1 MDEQRRVYL
10 AIVLSVVVLM
20 GWQMIM
26 GPQVAPVVPPAEAP
40 VESLNERPALP
51 SGEPESARIEADGQ
65 PIQGLAAKS
74 DGVAEIEAAPVV
86 IETPAQ
92 DVAWKDGLTS
102 HSWSN
107 EGPMIRALNLA
118 EYTERDEDGVMNP
131 VELTDGQGRQARI
144 SVFSDQALFDKRWV
158 VEQTAG
164 GPIFTA
170 TEPNGLTWRME
181 LKRSGAA
188 YATDVMLSVSNQAT
202 RPIVSEASLNLYI
215 DYPEEGSILSPP
227 LMYRGLCY
235 SNDEELVD
243 VEKGDVEDEAF
254 AMLPA
259 NARWAAVDYQ
269 YFVVAAVAQENVA
282 GGCKAQ
288 ASKDAIELTYQLL
301 FETLPPGQTKTIR
314 YTLYAGPKSSDEL
327 KAVNENLTF
336 AIDYSIMGIPLGA
349 LARPMIL
356 ALNIFHDVSQ
366 SWGVAIILL
375 TLMVK
380 LILFPV
386 TYKSVVSMRRMQL
399 LKPELDK
406 IKERFANDKEKQQM
420 AQLKLMQEMGVNPLS
435 GCLPMLLQMPV
446 WFALYRALWSAVD
459 LYQQSFLWIADLTQ
473 PESFPILAL
482 LVGAVTAIQQKVTPT
497 TGDPAQARMMM
508 IVMPIMLTVFMV
520 ALPSGLVFYILVDSL
535 LTIVQQIVINRRVPK
550 PQPA

>member
-26 GPQVAPVVPPAEAP
+26 GPQVAPVVPPEVPTEEIA
-40 VESLNERPALP
+40 ERPALP
-51 SGEPESARIEADGQ
+51 SSDSAAVPSVDSAQ
-65 PIQGLAAKS
+65 PAEVSAETAV
-74 DGVAEIEAAPVV
+74 VAPPVV
-86 IETPAQ
+86 ETPAQ
-92 DVAWKDGLTS
+92 DVAWADALTRQT
-102 HSWSN
+102 WSN
-107 EGPMIRALNLA
+107 VGPSIKALNLTQ
-118 EYTERDEDGVMNP
+118 YTERDENDVMNP
-131 VELTDGQGRQARI
+131 VALTDKLGRQARI
-144 SVFSDQALFDKRWV
+144 NVFSDQVLLEKRWE
-158 VEQTAG
+158 VEETAA
-164 GPIFTA
+164 GPVFSA
-170 TEPNGLTWRME
+170 TQPNGLTWRME
-181 LKRSGAA
+181 LRRSDAA
-188 YATDVMLSVSNQAT
+188 YATDVILSVNNQAA

-235 SNDEELVD
+235 SSDDELVD
-243 VEKGDVEDEAF
+243 AEKGDVEDGPL
-254 AMLPA
+254 AMLPG

-269 YFVVAAVAQENVA
+269 YFVVAAVARENVV

-288 ASKDAIELTYQLL
+288 ASQDAIELTYQLL
-301 FETLPPGQTKTIR
+301 FETLPPGQTKTLR

-327 KAVNENLTF
+327 KAVSENLTF

-375 TLMVK
+375 TLVVK

-386 TYKSVVSMRRMQL
+386 TYKSVVSMRKMQL

-459 LYQQSFLWIADLTQ
+459 LYQQSFLWIPDLTQ

-520 ALPSGLVFYILVDSL
+520 ALPSGLVFYILVNSL
-535 LTIVQQIVINRRVPK
+535 LTIVQQIVINHRVPK

>member
-26 GPQVAPVVPPAEAP
+26 GPQVAPVVPPTEAP
-40 VESLNERPALP
+40 TEGISERPAMP
-51 SGEPESARIEADGQ
+51 SSDAAAVPGADSAQ
-65 PIQGLAAKS
+65 PAELSAATETS
-74 DGVAEIEAAPVV
+74 DVVAQPVV
-86 IETPAQ
+86 ETPAQ
-92 DVAWKDGLTS
+92 DFNWADALTRQT
-102 HSWSN
+102 WSN
-107 EGPMIRALNLA
+107 EGPSIKALNLTQ
-118 EYTERDEDGVMNP
+118 YTERDENDVMNP
-131 VELTDGQGRQARI
+131 VALTDKLGRQARI
-144 SVFSDQALFDKRWV
+144 NVFSDQVLLEKRWE
-158 VEQTAG
+158 VEETAT
-164 GPIFTA
+164 GPVLSA

-181 LKRSGAA
+181 LRRSNAA
-188 YATDVMLSVSNQAT
+188 YATDVILSVNNKAT

-235 SNDEELVD
+235 SSDDELVD
-243 VEKGDVEDEAF
+243 AEKGDVEDGPL
-254 AMLPA
+254 AMLPG

-269 YFVVAAVAQENVA
+269 YFVVAAVAQENVV

-288 ASKDAIELTYQLL
+288 ASQDAIELTYQLL
-301 FETLPPGQTKTIR
+301 FETLPPGQTKTLR

-327 KAVNENLTF
+327 KAVSENLTF

-375 TLMVK
+375 TLVVK

-386 TYKSVVSMRRMQL
+386 TYKSVVSMRKMQL

-459 LYQQSFLWIADLTQ
+459 LYQQSFLWIPDLTQ

-508 IVMPIMLTVFMV
+508 IVMPIMLTIFMV
-520 ALPSGLVFYILVDSL
+520 ALPSGLVFYILVNSL
-535 LTIVQQIVINRRVPK
+535 LTIVQQIVINHRVPK